1 MTDNLQRLFWIYFLF
16 DHFCSMFITTSEI
29 FFYQSSSPDKD
40 VSLQNEAF
48 FLKFSNETKCIPC
61 FQAPLL
67 IQPKKYKNNFKN
79 FINNIFST
87 FSTYFLFLST
97 IFFYTFLAYTS
108 PTTKL

>member
-16 DHFCSMFITTSEI
+16 DHFCNMFITTSEI
-29 FFYQSSSPDKD
+29 FFYQSSSPDND

-79 FINNIFST
+79 FINNIF
-87 FSTYFLFLST
+87 FF
-97 IFFYTFLAYTS
+97 FFYLFSVSFNHIFLYIS
-108 PTTKL
+108 CLYFSYY

>member
-1 MTDNLQRLFWIYFLF
+1 
-16 DHFCSMFITTSEI
+16 MFITTSEI

-87 FSTYFLFLST
+87 FSTHLLFLST
-97 IFFYTFLAYTS
+97 IFFYTFLAYIS